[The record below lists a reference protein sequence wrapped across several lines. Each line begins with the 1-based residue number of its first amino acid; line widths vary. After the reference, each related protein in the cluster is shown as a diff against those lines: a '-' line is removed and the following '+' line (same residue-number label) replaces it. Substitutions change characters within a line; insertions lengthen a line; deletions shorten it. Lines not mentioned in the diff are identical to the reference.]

1 MGLPGGSGSRK
12 GREKWGSTNPNL
24 GEDALLLEGAGD
36 ERLELHHLPGVV
48 VHHCG
53 VWRRGGG
60 GGAGALPDVGDSGQA
75 NNGSKGTGDR
85 RYRPKDDM
93 WALVF

>member
-53 VWRRGGG
+53 VWGWG
-60 GGAGALPDVGDSGQA
+60 GGAGAGAPEVGDSGQLWKEA
-75 NNGSKGTGDR
+75 KGRGDPR
-85 RYRPKDDM
+85 
-93 WALVF
+93 